1 MFHWRMFCCNHRG
14 QLLIANG
21 GCISQASC
29 CRQNEGSEGA
39 MLNLMDTL
47 FIGML
52 LSAFMLSVAGGDG
65 LAIGRGMGSKIRM
78 SKKARS

>member
-1 MFHWRMFCCNHRG
+1 MFYWRMFCYNHRG
-14 QLLIANG
+14 QPLIANG

-29 CRQNEGSEGA
+29 CRQNEESEGA

-47 FIGML
+47 FIGTL
-52 LSAFMLSVAGGDG
+52 LSVFMLSVGGDG

-78 SKKARS
+78 SKKARL